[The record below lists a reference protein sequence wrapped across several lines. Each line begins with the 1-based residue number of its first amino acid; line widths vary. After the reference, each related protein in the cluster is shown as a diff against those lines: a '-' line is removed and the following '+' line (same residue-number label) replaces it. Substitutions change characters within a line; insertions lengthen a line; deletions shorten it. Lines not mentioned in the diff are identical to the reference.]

1 MPTEPQKTMPE
12 QRRQMRFA
20 VTQPAR
26 MIMGSGHEI
35 ICDIADFCLGGLF
48 LKFAIPE
55 KDGEWVAT
63 CAGRPNP

>member
-1 MPTEPQKTMPE
+1 MKERMMSTDAQKSGTE

-20 VTQPAR
+20 VSQPAR
-26 MIMGSGHEI
+26 MVLDSGIEI

-55 KDGEWVAT
+55 KDVN
-63 CAGRPNP
+63 RV